1 MRTDI
6 SILFFTLSLGLCH
19 EFQPVFS
26 KISVRK
32 SDQEIQHTTED
43 PDAYSSYDPFDLDD
57 ASFFADLTNSSKR
70 IKLQF
75 ETAKFIQQFG
85 AQELLNIILQKVQ
98 NVNLPQGSKGAINDF
113 LDFVEDLIYTN
124 AAERI
129 EKKLQTDLEMTN
141 SQKKHKVHMGEA
153 TSAVSK
159 QKVEYG
165 DEKDHRR
172 RDAPALSQNAVLIE
186 EDENYPA
193 VRQPLEP
200 TKMMFLSHNEQ
211 NFLRDE
217 LMVGREIRR
226 APIKIKR
233 KTRLTKAQLEKAI
246 KSAEREAREAE
257 MEKVLKRRKTQLKE
271 RRLRKKQ
278 REMAMMKRRASKKLP
293 LSRIQDDPRVVRRSP
308 IGIVTFNEK
317 MFQLLEEYGI
327 RSFRVETADY
337 TVRAFADPEK
347 TRFSSINLLDVPMYN
362 DAIRRKPA
370 RPPFVYSR
378 RIAAPK
384 RIVHQPSSIVHQPSS
399 LNKRLLAKR
408 RKSIS
413 LDRLL

>member
-1 MRTDI
+1 MRRSDI
-6 SILFFTLSLGLCH
+6 TLILFFALLFGFSNG
-19 EFQPVFS
+19 FQPVFS
-26 KISVRK
+26 KISVKK
-32 SDQEIQHTTED
+32 SDQTLKSTTED

-70 IKLQF
+70 IKLQL
-75 ETAKFIQQFG
+75 ETAQFIQKFG
-85 AQELLNIILQKVQ
+85 AQELLNIILHKVQ
-98 NVNLPQGSKGAINDF
+98 NVNLPHDSKGAINEF
-113 LDFVEDLIYTN
+113 LDFVEDLIYSN
-124 AAERI
+124 AAKRVEQ
-129 EKKLQTDLEMTN
+129 KLTADLAKT
-141 SQKKHKVHMGEA
+141 SGQKKTKIHMGEA
-153 TSAVSK
+153 IRKVSK
-159 QKVEYG
+159 QKIVYG

-200 TKMMFLSHNEQ
+200 TKMMFLSHSEP

-217 LMVGREIRR
+217 LMIGREIRR
-226 APIKIKR
+226 SPMKLKR

-257 MEKVLKRRKTQLKE
+257 MEKILKRRRAQLKE
-271 RRLRKKQ
+271 RRRIRKQ
-278 REMAMMKRRASKKLP
+278 REMAMKKRRASKTLP
-293 LSRIQDDPRVVRRSP
+293 LSRIQDDARSVRRSP
-308 IGIVTFNEK
+308 VGRVTFNEK

-327 RSFRVETADY
+327 KSFRVETADY

-370 RPPFVYSR
+370 RPPFVYS
-378 RIAAPK
+378 
-384 RIVHQPSSIVHQPSS
+384 VSTCFHF
-399 LNKRLLAKR
+399 
-408 RKSIS
+408 
-413 LDRLL
+413 

>member
-1 MRTDI
+1 MRLSD
-6 SILFFTLSLGLCH
+6 ILFLVFTFIGLSDG
-19 EFQPVFS
+19 FQPVFS

-32 SDQEIQHTTED
+32 SDHAMEQTTED
-43 PDAYSSYDPFDLDD
+43 PDAALSNYDPFDLDD
-57 ASFFADLTNSSKR
+57 ASFFADLSNSSKR
-70 IKLQF
+70 IKLQL
-75 ETAKFIQQFG
+75 ETAQFIQKFG
-85 AQELLNIILQKVQ
+85 AQELLNIILHKVQ
-98 NVNLPQGSKGAINDF
+98 NVNLPHDSKGAINDF
-113 LDFVEDLIYTN
+113 LDFVEDLIYSN

-129 EKKLQTDLEMTN
+129 EKKLQMDLTRTN
-141 SQKKHKVHMGEA
+141 SYQKKAKIHMGEA
-153 TSAVSK
+153 TKTVYK
-159 QKVEYG
+159 QKIEYG

-172 RDAPALSQNAVLIE
+172 RDAPALSQNAILIE

-200 TKMMFLSHNEQ
+200 TKMMFLSHSEP
-211 NFLRDE
+211 NFLRDQ

-226 APIKIKR
+226 APMKIRR

-257 MEKVLKRRKTQLKE
+257 MEKILKKRRAQLKE
-271 RRLRKKQ
+271 RRRIKKQ
-278 REMAMMKRRASKKLP
+278 REMAMKKRRASKTLP
-293 LSRIQDDPRVVRRSP
+293 LTRIQDDQNSVRRSP
-308 IGIVTFNEK
+308 IGRVTFNEK
-317 MFQLLEEYGI
+317 MFQLLDEYGI
-327 RSFRVETADY
+327 KSFRVETADY

-362 DAIRRKPA
+362 DAIRRKPS

-378 RIAAPK
+378 TIQTTKPVLRRPT
-384 RIVHQPSSIVHQPSS
+384 Q
-399 LNKRLLAKR
+399 KRLVQKR

>member
-1 MRTDI
+1 MRPDTLFLLF
-6 SILFFTLSLGLCH
+6 ILAGLSHG
-19 EFQPVFS
+19 FQPVFS

-32 SDQEIQHTTED
+32 SDHTVLQTTED
-43 PDAYSSYDPFDLDD
+43 PDAAYSNYDPFDLDD

-70 IKLQF
+70 IKLQL
-75 ETAKFIQQFG
+75 ETAQFIQKFG
-85 AQELLNIILQKVQ
+85 AQELLNIILHKVQ
-98 NVNLPQGSKGAINDF
+98 NVNLPQNSKGAINDF
-113 LDFVEDLIYTN
+113 LDFVEDLIYSN

-129 EKKLQTDLEMTN
+129 EQKLQSDLMKN
-141 SQKKHKVHMGEA
+141 SNQKKHKIHMGEA
-153 TSAVSK
+153 TKTVSK
-159 QKVEYG
+159 QKMEYG

-200 TKMMFLSHNEQ
+200 TKMMFLSHSEP

-257 MEKVLKRRKTQLKE
+257 MEKILKRRRAQLKE
-271 RRLRKKQ
+271 RRRIRKQ
-278 REMAMMKRRASKKLP
+278 RELAMKKRRASKTLP
-293 LSRIQDDPRVVRRSP
+293 LSRIQDDPKAVRRSP
-308 IGIVTFNEK
+308 IGKVTFNEK

-327 RSFRVETADY
+327 KSFRVETADY

-370 RPPFVYSR
+370 RPPFVYSVAYNSASKTIDQTTKSEE
-378 RIAAPK
+378 IASK
-384 RIVHQPSSIVHQPSS
+384 EEEEY
-399 LNKRLLAKR
+399 
-408 RKSIS
+408 
-413 LDRLL
+413 